1 MKADGFK
8 LMASSRQN
16 EVHVAYVLNERRM
29 LKTPPINLS
38 GSNRRDFQ
46 NWDSKPNDTLAI
58 DVLITIDTLR
68 APILTPRESR
78 DTWEINQ
85 GGGLSPLETNH
96 TDNPYLHQPILTIRP
111 SVARSSLGAKG
122 SAPWGS

>member
-46 NWDSKPNDTLAI
+46 N
-58 DVLITIDTLR
+58 
-68 APILTPRESR
+68 
-78 DTWEINQ
+78 
-85 GGGLSPLETNH
+85 
-96 TDNPYLHQPILTIRP
+96 
-111 SVARSSLGAKG
+111 
-122 SAPWGS
+122 